1 MDVQPVE
8 LGPVELVAHRR
19 QRRAQL
25 PAVTAHR
32 HRIAQQAEAQPAG
45 GGRQHAG
52 GEGIAP
58 PGQAVGG
65 HQRPQPRR
73 AQEARAVHVGIGLAR
88 PAALG
93 LAGDTQRRRARLRA
107 GHDVEAG
114 GDAAQVV
121 DQEDHALDI
130 AHAQDVAGPQLRQV
144 ALDHPALHRQA
155 VGPLQVDAVEPAFEQ
170 LDLHDAAFGHLL
182 GQVGIAQVP
191 ARRALQKAGD
201 VGRGVDQV
209 FVAAAGP
216 GVGRQQRGQC
226 GQQFGRGVG
235 RQAVTAHVERQ
246 LAGGFLQ
253 LTRGC
258 GARRQVAGVG
268 AQRRAG
274 GQVSRARHQAAGA
287 LVGRGR
293 LHLRRG
299 CLRLGR
305 GRRQATHQHHRRNLH
320 QLPTFHRCMVSKR
333 LS

>member
-1 MDVQPVE
+1 MSSP
-8 LGPVELVAHRR
+8 LNSAPVELVAHGG

-25 PAVTAHR
+25 PAVAAHR
-32 HRIAQQAEAQPAG
+32 HGIAQQPEAQPAG

-52 GEGIAP
+52 GEGVAQP
-58 PGQAVGG
+58 SQAVGG

-73 AQEARAVHVGIGLAR
+73 AQEARAVDVGIGLAR

-93 LAGDTQRRRARLRA
+93 LAGDTQRRRAGLRA

-155 VGPLQVDAVEPAFEQ
+155 VGPLQVDAVEPAFKQ
-170 LDLHDAAFGHLL
+170 LDLHDAALGHLL

-191 ARRALQKAGD
+191 ARGALQIAGD

-216 GVGRQQRGQC
+216 GVGRQQRGQR
-226 GQQFGRGVG
+226 GQQLGRGIG

-246 LAGGFLQ
+246 LARGLLQ
-253 LTRGC
+253 LTRGG
-258 GARRQVAGVG
+258 GAGRQVAGVG
-268 AQRRAG
+268 AQWHAG
-274 GQVSRARHQAAGA
+274 GQVGGAGHQAAGA

-293 LHLRRG
+293 D
-299 CLRLGR
+299 RLGR
-305 GRRQATHQHHRRNLH
+305 RRLGRQRLCQHRGHQATHQHRR
-320 QLPTFHRCMVSKR
+320 
-333 LS
+333 